1 MQEISLNILDLAQNA
16 ITAGANLIRITVN
29 EQNSADTLTVMIA
42 DNGCGMT
49 EQVLKNVTDPF
60 YTTRKTRKVGLGIS
74 FFKMAATLTGGS
86 FEIVSKVGSGTTVC
100 GVFGLS
106 HIDRMPLG
114 DVNGTVRVLISCNPS
129 LDFIYLRRID
139 NREFTLDTREMRKIL
154 GDVPLNQNEVM
165 AFIKDYLEDGEKEI
179 SGGAINEE
187 S

>member
-16 ITAGANLIRITVN
+16 ITAGAGLICITVD
-29 EQNSADTLTVMIA
+29 EQHSADTLTVTIA

-49 EQVLKNVTDPF
+49 EQVLKKVTDPF
-60 YTTRKTRKVGLGIS
+60 YTTRTTRKVGLGLS

-86 FEIVSKVGSGTTVC
+86 FDITSKAGSGTTVC

-114 DVNGTVRVLISCNPS
+114 DINGTIRALISCNPS

-139 NREFTLDTREMRKIL
+139 SREFKLDTCEMRKIL
-154 GDVPLNQNEVM
+154 GDVPLNQKEV
-165 AFIKDYLEDGEKEI
+165 AVFIKEYLEDGEKEI
-179 SGGAINEE
+179 NGGAINEE
-187 S
+187 P